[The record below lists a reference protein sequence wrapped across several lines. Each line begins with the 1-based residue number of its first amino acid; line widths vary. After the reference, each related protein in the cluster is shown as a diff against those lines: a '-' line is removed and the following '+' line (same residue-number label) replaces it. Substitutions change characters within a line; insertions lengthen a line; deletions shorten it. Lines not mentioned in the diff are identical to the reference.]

1 MHRSLALVV
10 AISFFALLPSGQA
23 AAAVDLT
30 DDEFRLY
37 CGYLDELGKPEI
49 QKLKAAQRD
58 KKIAQKAK
66 VKPKVLIEAVAK
78 AEKFGATCD
87 EIGKKAEA
95 DAKTAVN
102 TALPNRVLVFN
113 FDDSDPS
120 HVVAQV
126 TWLGVDKKKIVE
138 EAATLASALASE
150 ARIVKTIAIRA
161 VDPTASDKLADS
173 AMWWEA
179 KITRSQAGRIDRAKI
194 ADYAATRY
202 LRLFDGC
209 KTVIDGA
216 CFTK

>member
-1 MHRSLALVV
+1 MHRSLAFVV
-10 AISFFALLPSGQA
+10 AASLLALLPAEGA
-23 AAAVDLT
+23 AAAIDLT

-37 CGYLDELGKPEI
+37 CGYLDELSKPEI
-49 QKLKAAQRD
+49 QKLKAPQRD

-66 VKPKVLIEAVAK
+66 VKPKVLTDAVAK
-78 AEKFGATCD
+78 AEKIGATCD

-95 DAKTAVN
+95 DAKNAVN
-102 TALPNRVLVFN
+102 TALPSRVVVFN

-126 TWLGVDKKKIVE
+126 TWLGIDKKKVVE
-138 EAATLASALASE
+138 EAAILASALANE
-150 ARIVKTIAIRA
+150 AKIVKTIAIRA
-161 VDPTASDKLADS
+161 VDPSASDKLADT

-179 KITRSQAGRIDRAKI
+179 KITRAQAGRIDPSKI

-209 KTVIDGA
+209 KTVIDDA
-216 CFTK
+216 CITK